1 MVHTIEI
8 PQIQVEWMKL
18 LDAVSRGEEVIITRE
33 SEPVAKIV
41 QVAEKS
47 SGRLRYGSAKGL
59 VTMLPNFD
67 DPIEG
72 LEEYQ

>member
-1 MVHTIEI
+1 MIHTIEI
-8 PQIQVEWMKL
+8 PQMQIEWMKL
-18 LDAVSRGEEVIITRE
+18 LEVVGRGEEVIITRE

-41 QVAEKS
+41 QVTEGR
-47 SGRLRYGSAKGL
+47 GRLRYGSAKGL